1 MRKLLSILLLLLLC
15 SNIAWAL
22 EVTDPPEISCE
33 VLYEEVIVAAEGE
46 GEVYFYINGEIEESP
61 CAIARGDEGVVVVS
75 AATAQGEGKAISEM
89 VEKEIVIPAYVEPAN
104 PHESGCWLVMLDR
117 YGRDIWHDISFTT
130 FEGDH
135 IDWGFTFNSW
145 VFPHYADYG
154 GYNPETDVQ
163 YLAPFY
169 IVIDGVRYG
178 AEFPYM
184 PALGGENKE
193 FPLIEN
199 DNYYFLMPV
208 GGAYETGV
216 AEDVE
221 TGEKFLIVRTLMGI
235 WDDDE
240 HPEWYITGDVDRNY
254 KVNID
259 DVTTMI
265 NYLLSGNTSNCNVG
279 NADVNRSG
287 RINIDDVTA
296 LINYL
301 LSGSWW

>member
-33 VLYEEVIVAAEGE
+33 VLYEKVIVAAEGE

-75 AATAQGEGKAISEM
+75 AATAQGEGKVISEM
-89 VEKEIVIPAYVEPAN
+89 VEKEIVIPALGTDDS
-104 PHESGCWLVMLDR
+104 HETGSWLVMLDR
-117 YGRDIWHDISFTT
+117 FGRDVWHDISFTT

-135 IDWGFTFNSW
+135 IDWWFTFNSW

-154 GYNPETDVQ
+154 GYNPETDVH
-163 YLAPFY
+163 YLAPYY

-184 PALGGENKE
+184 FVLGGYDKE
-193 FPLIEN
+193 IPLFKN
-199 DNYYFLMPV
+199 DNYFLLPV
-208 GGAYETGV
+208 GGAYRIGV
-216 AEDVE
+216 AEDIE
-221 TGEKFLIVRTLMGI
+221 TGEYFLVGGQLMGV

-240 HPEWYITGDVDRNY
+240 HPEWYISGDVDNNQ

-265 NYLLSGNTSNCNVG
+265 SYLLSGNTSHFNVG

-287 RINIDDVTA
+287 RINIDDVTT